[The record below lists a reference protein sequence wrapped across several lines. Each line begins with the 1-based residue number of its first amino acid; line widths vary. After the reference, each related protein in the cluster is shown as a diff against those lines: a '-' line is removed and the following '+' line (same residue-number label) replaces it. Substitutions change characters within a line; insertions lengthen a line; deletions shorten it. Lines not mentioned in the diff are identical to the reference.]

1 MTRPNQAWSSDI
13 TYIWTV
19 EGWLYLAAVKDLY
32 TKQVVGYSLNERMTT
47 QLVCN
52 ALNMAIHNQKPT
64 KRTDCAFRQR
74 KSILQP

>member
-32 TKQVVGYSLNERMTT
+32 TKQVVGYS
-47 QLVCN
+47 
-52 ALNMAIHNQKPT
+52 
-64 KRTDCAFRQR
+64 
-74 KSILQP
+74 